1 MKTLVNNIY
10 NSPSAVTFGKGDQ
23 VAVANVAA
31 YNAPFNITA
40 ALGNNTVTL
49 SFLRIQH
56 SDDKYAYSG
65 VTPFRKSTRIS
76 LSIWL
81 PITFL

>member
-1 MKTLVNNIY
+1 MKTLVINIY

-65 VTPFRKSTRIS
+65 VVLHHSANQRVSHS
-76 LSIWL
+76 AYGCQ
-81 PITFL
+81 